1 MSLLGWRDD
10 EEKPGR
16 PDAPERF
23 GIGPYLR
30 DRAVTLGIAAFCAAG
45 VVCMLPALGV
55 SLSGALTIAGFVVLC
70 AAIALALDY
79 GRRARFY
86 RETAGLVAELGSA
99 SHFPS
104 LIDEPD
110 FLEGR
115 IAYQAGAAL
124 ARLSN
129 GEVST
134 AQVNAQNYREYVEL
148 WIHEIKTPIA
158 AAKLMLS
165 SMHDAQGAKLTR
177 ELERIDAQVE
187 QALYYARS
195 TSLANDYAIRE
206 VGLAAAVR
214 EACKKN
220 ARFLIERSVAP
231 DIDVPER
238 LRVLAD
244 EPWLVFVLGQVVVNA
259 AKYGAKTIAF
269 TARTEDEGTPRE
281 CTVLEVRD
289 DGRGIPAAD
298 VPRVFDRGFTG
309 ANGRDQGSATGM
321 GLYLVALMCER
332 MGLGVGLAS
341 EEGAGTRVLLSF
353 PHDRRRA
360 VTPPPPSAL
369 GSAAM
374 TSANACEANLTNS

>member
-1 MSLLGWRDD
+1 MSPRAGDFLGVRDGED
-10 EEKPGR
+10 GGGPEPFGPG
-16 PDAPERF
+16 PF
-23 GIGPYLR
+23 LR
-30 DRAVTLGIAAFCAAG
+30 DRAASIGILAFCLVG
-45 VVCMLPALGV
+45 VACMLPALGV
-55 SLSGALTIAGFVVLC
+55 GLQGSLTVTGFMALC
-70 AAIALALDY
+70 AGCALVLDY
-79 GRRARFY
+79 RRRARFY
-86 RETAGLVAELGSA
+86 REAADLVRELSSA
-99 SHFPS
+99 CHFPS
-104 LIDEPD
+104 LLDEPA

-115 IAYQAGAAL
+115 IAYQVAESL
-124 ARLSN
+124 ARLSTV
-129 GEVST
+129 EVGN
-134 AQVNAQNYREYVEL
+134 AQADAQNYREYVEL

-177 ELERIDAQVE
+177 ELERIEAQVE

-206 VGLAAAVR
+206 VCLAAAVR

-231 DIDVPER
+231 DIDVPEKT
-238 LRVLAD
+238 RVLAD

-259 AKYGAKTIAF
+259 AKYGARTIAF
-269 TARTEDEGTPRE
+269 SARVEDAGTPRE

-309 ANGRDQGSATGM
+309 ANGRDQGAATGM
-321 GLYLVALMCER
+321 GLYLVALMCAR

-341 EEGAGTRVLLSF
+341 EEGVGTRVLLSF

-360 VTPPPPSAL
+360 VTHPPPVGPW
-369 GSAAM
+369 
-374 TSANACEANLTNS
+374 C

>member
-1 MSLLGWRDD
+1 MTLGEGGLLGGRVADA
-10 EEKPGR
+10 EEAGR
-16 PDAPERF
+16 RRAPDGLERF
-23 GIGPYLR
+23 GPGAYLR
-30 DRAVTLGIAAFCAAG
+30 DRAAALGALACCLAG
-45 VVCMLPALGV
+45 MVCMLPPLGV
-55 SLSGALTIAGFVVLC
+55 TLAGTLTVTGFVALC
-70 AAIALALDY
+70 AGIALALDY
-79 GRRARFY
+79 QRRVRFY
-86 RETAGLVAELGSA
+86 REAAALVREVSSA
-99 SHFPS
+99 CHFPA
-104 LIDEPD
+104 LIDEPR

-115 IAYQAGAAL
+115 LAYQMADSL
-124 ARLSN
+124 ARLAN
-129 GEVST
+129 DEVGD
-134 AQVNAQNYREYVEL
+134 AQSNAQNYREYVEL
-148 WIHEIKTPIA
+148 WIHETKTPIA
-158 AAKLMLS
+158 AAKLMLA
-165 SMHDAQGAKLTR
+165 SMHGEQKAKLTR

-206 VGLAAAVR
+206 VRLAGAVR

-231 DIDVPER
+231 AIDVPEDT
-238 LRVLAD
+238 RVLAD

-259 AKYGAKTIAF
+259 AKYGARTIAF
-269 TARTEDEGTPRE
+269 SAQVEEEGTPRE

-289 DGRGIPAAD
+289 DGCGIPAAD

-309 ANGRDQGSATGM
+309 ANGRDRGSATGM

-360 VTPPPPSAL
+360 MTPPPVGPRR
-369 GSAAM
+369 
-374 TSANACEANLTNS
+374 

>member
-10 EEKPGR
+10 EEAPGR
-16 PDAPERF
+16 PNAPEHF
-23 GIGPYLR
+23 GPGAYLR
-30 DRAVTLGIAAFCAAG
+30 DHAITIGITAFCVAG
-45 VVCMLPALGV
+45 VICMLPALGV
-55 SLSGALTIAGFVVLC
+55 SLPGALTIAGFVALC
-70 AAIALALDY
+70 AAIALTLDY
-79 GRRARFY
+79 SRRARFY
-86 RETAGLVAELGSA
+86 REASDLVTELGSA
-99 SHFPS
+99 SHFPA

-129 GEVST
+129 NEVSA
-134 AQVNAQNYREYVEL
+134 AQVDAQNYREYVEL

-158 AAKLMLS
+158 AAKLMLA

-195 TSLANDYAIRE
+195 SSLANDYAIRE
-206 VGLAAAVR
+206 VRLAGAVR

-231 DIDVPER
+231 VIDVPEDT
-238 LRVLAD
+238 RVLAD

-259 AKYGAKTIAF
+259 AKYGARTITFSTRVEEA
-269 TARTEDEGTPRE
+269 GTPRE
-281 CTVLEVRD
+281 CTMLEVRD
-289 DGRGIPAAD
+289 DGCGIPAAD

-309 ANGRDQGSATGM
+309 ANGRSQGSATGM

-341 EEGAGTRVLLSF
+341 EEGVGTRVLLSF

-360 VTPPPPSAL
+360 VTPPPRRPLAR
-369 GSAAM
+369 AW
-374 TSANACEANLTNS
+374 